1 MTNRNLYSFYRVFI
15 IGLQH
20 FVRNSW
26 LTLAA
31 TLIMVVTISFVLAGV
46 ILNSVFQRITSDL
59 SQSITISVYL
69 EKQGSEA
76 EQEVLQTELLNHPS
90 VTQVLFV
97 DSQVARGRF
106 IAIYGDD
113 VAIRQAIDL
122 VGGDIFPDA
131 LEISVDDL
139 DALKEVATVAEAER
153 YDPVVESVSLGKTDA
168 QKAIERAVSLQN
180 GLIRVSIGISAV
192 FLTVAAL
199 IIFNTIRMTIF
210 ARREEIQIMRLIGA
224 PAYFI
229 REPFLVEAGLYG
241 LSGGI
246 LAACLIYGLIWFFGD
261 TILSVPELASS
272 YAYFVQDKGVIVLV
286 FAGASSGGTM
296 VGVLSCGLALRRHLR
311 L

>member
-1 MTNRNLYSFYRVFI
+1 MTDRNFYSFFRVFM

-31 TLIMVVTISFVLAGV
+31 TLIMTVTIGFVLAGV

-59 SQSITISVYL
+59 SQNIAISVYL
-69 EKQGSEA
+69 E
-76 EQEVLQTELLNHPS
+76 EQAPAVDQAGLIVELRNHPL
-90 VTQVLFV
+90 VTQVSFI
-97 DSQVARGRF
+97 DSQTARSRF
-106 IAIYGDD
+106 IAAYGDD
-113 VAIRQAIDL
+113 VAIRQAVDL

-131 LEISVDDL
+131 LEINVADLDDL
-139 DALKEVATVAEAER
+139 QEVAAVAEAER
-153 YDPVVESVSLGKTDA
+153 YAEAVESVSLGKTDA

-180 GLIRVSIGISAV
+180 GLIRASVGISIV
-192 FLTVAAL
+192 FLAVAVL

-210 ARREEIQIMRLIGA
+210 ARREEIHIMRLIGA

-229 REPFLVEAGLYG
+229 REPFLIEAGLYG
-241 LSGGI
+241 LVGGV
-246 LAACLIYGLIWFFGD
+246 LAACLVYGLIWFFSD

-272 YAYFVQDKGVIVLV
+272 YAYFVKDRSVVILAFATSCLGGVMI
-286 FAGASSGGTM
+286 
-296 VGVLSCGLALRRHLR
+296 GVLSCGLALRRHLR